1 MQFIKT
7 SFLLTSLTA
16 GLLLAGCS
24 SKLDVQPVND
34 ISNTT
39 ALSTSSDVE
48 AVLTG
53 AYDALGSGD
62 LYGGNLLRDGEL
74 LGDNGELLW
83 QGTFTDVRQIYRRNI
98 LTDNAQ
104 VTRTWLDA
112 YRAIN
117 ICNTVLE
124 NLAKVD
130 AAKQA
135 RVEGEAKFIRGSLFF
150 EMVRFYAKTW
160 GDGDNNANLGI
171 PIVLKSTTLI
181 DASANVP
188 RSPVATVY
196 AQVIQDLTQAEGKL
210 PATNGFFATK
220 GAAAAQLSRVYLQ
233 KLDYPN
239 AAAAANRVIT
249 GGKYELAPTVDQAF
263 DLRTFIN
270 GTNTPETIFAVQVT
284 DQDGVNN
291 LNTFYASAQYGGR
304 GSDIT
309 VTNKHL
315 ALYEAADQRGNL
327 FYQDENDYVRTAKF
341 VNVYGNVQVF
351 RLAEMYLTRA
361 EGNFRAG
368 TSVGAAPLADI
379 NVIRNRAGL
388 PSLTTAQLSL
398 TSILR
403 ERRLELAFEGTLIHD
418 LKRNR
423 LNTQYS
429 STAFAWNSP
438 KLIYPIPLREIQANP
453 ALIQNEG
460 YQ

>member
-16 GLLLAGCS
+16 GMLLAGCS

-39 ALSTSSDVE
+39 ALATSSDVE
-48 AVLTG
+48 ATLVG
-53 AYDALGSGD
+53 AYDGLGSGE

-74 LGDNGELLW
+74 VGDNGELLW
-83 QGTFTDVRQIYRRNI
+83 QGTFTDVRAIYRRNI
-98 LTDNAQ
+98 INDNAQ
-104 VTRTWLDA
+104 VSRTWLDA

-117 ICNTVLE
+117 IANTVLD
-124 NLAKVD
+124 NLATVD
-130 AAKQA
+130 AAKRA

-150 EMVRFYAKTW
+150 ELVRFYAKTW
-160 GDGDNNANLGI
+160 GDGDNAANLGI
-171 PIVLKSTTLI
+171 PIVLKGTTLI
-181 DASANVP
+181 DVTANVA
-188 RSPVATVY
+188 RSPIATVY
-196 AQVIQDLTQAEGKL
+196 DQVIKDLTEAEGKL

-239 AAAAANRVIT
+239 AAAAASRVIA
-249 GGKYELAPTVDQAF
+249 GGQYTLAPTVDQAF

-270 GTNTPETIFAVQVT
+270 GSNTAETIFAIQVT

-291 LNTFYASAQYGGR
+291 LNTFYTSAQYGGR

-309 VTNKHL
+309 ITNKHL
-315 ALYEAADQRGNL
+315 AIYDAADDRGNL
-327 FYQDENDYVRTAKF
+327 FYQDENNYVRTIKF

-361 EGNFRAG
+361 EANFRAG
-368 TSVGAAPLADI
+368 TTTGATPLADV
-379 NVIRNRAGL
+379 NVIRVRAGL
-388 PSLTTAQLSL
+388 PALTTAQLSV

-418 LKRNR
+418 LKRTR
-423 LNTQYS
+423 SSTQYS
-429 STAFAWNSP
+429 ATVFAWNSP
-438 KLIYPIPLREIQANP
+438 RLVYPIPLREINSNP
-453 ALIQNEG
+453 ALVQNTG
-460 YQ
+460 Y

>member
-7 SFLLTSLTA
+7 QFLLTSLTA

-39 ALSTSSDVE
+39 ALAKSSDVE
-48 AVLTG
+48 ATLVG

-74 LGDNGELLW
+74 LGDNGEVLW

-98 LTDNAQ
+98 ANDNAT
-104 VTRTWLDA
+104 VSRTWLDA

-117 ICNTVLE
+117 IANTVLD
-124 NLAKVD
+124 NLTTVD
-130 AAKQA
+130 AAKRT

-150 EMVRFYAKTW
+150 ELVRFYAKTW
-160 GDGDNNANLGI
+160 GDGDNSANLGI
-171 PIVLKSTTLI
+171 PIVLKGTTLI
-181 DASANVP
+181 DDITSKIP
-188 RSPVATVY
+188 RSTVVAVY
-196 AQVIQDLTQAEGKL
+196 DQVIKDLTEAESKL
-210 PATNGFFATK
+210 PASNGFFATK

-233 KLDYPN
+233 KLDYPS
-239 AAAAANRVIT
+239 AAAAANRVIASNS
-249 GGKYELAPTVDQAF
+249 YQLAPTVDQAF

-270 GTNTPETIFAVQVT
+270 GANTAETIFAVQVT

-315 ALYEAADQRGNL
+315 ALYDAADERGNL
-327 FYQDENDYVRTAKF
+327 FYQDENNYVRTAKF
-341 VNVYGNVQVF
+341 VNTYGNVQIF

-361 EGNFRAG
+361 EANFRAG
-368 TSVGAAPLADI
+368 TTTGATPLADI
-379 NVIRNRAGL
+379 NIIRLRAGL
-388 PSLTTAQLSL
+388 PALTTAQLSL

-423 LNTQYS
+423 QSTQYS
-429 STAFAWNSP
+429 STVFAWNSP
-438 KLIYPIPLREIQANP
+438 RLVYPIPLREINSNP
-453 ALIQNEG
+453 ALVQNTG
-460 YQ
+460 Y